1 MWNVPYVNIFIP
13 AWIVPPIYHG
23 IRRESARST
32 KSGDELGVKAC
43 RPAWFEDESVARLTP
58 TDAAQ
63 RPAPMHGLRLYFLCT
78 TTTQTNQG
86 TQNQKRKDVNDIF
99 MPKLVPKKRVRFA
112 HSFSFHFNYGETLKT
127 LGVKHNL
134 QNFLTFFLKEKTASQ
149 RRLHS
154 FHYYSF
160 SRGISL
166 ILLPSKIC
174 AYPTARDQCA
184 FSTKSHCHLLDIAVT
199 LPPNAKWGEKAKE
212 YGTIHRRHGIKGP
225 SYRGSKNPKYHTRCI
240 GGSYWKEPTAN

>member
-1 MWNVPYVNIFIP
+1 
-13 AWIVPPIYHG
+13 
-23 IRRESARST
+23 
-32 KSGDELGVKAC
+32 
-43 RPAWFEDESVARLTP
+43 
-58 TDAAQ
+58 
-63 RPAPMHGLRLYFLCT
+63 
-78 TTTQTNQG
+78 
-86 TQNQKRKDVNDIF
+86 
-99 MPKLVPKKRVRFA
+99 MPKLVPKNGSGLPIPFLFILTMGKPLRP
-112 HSFSFHFNYGETLKT
+112 SGLNTTYKT
-127 LGVKHNL
+127 SLHL
-134 QNFLTFFLKEKTASQ
+134 FLNGKTASQ

-184 FSTKSHCHLLDIAVT
+184 FSTKSNCHLLDIAVT

-212 YGTIHRRHGIKGP
+212 YGTRHRRHGIKGP